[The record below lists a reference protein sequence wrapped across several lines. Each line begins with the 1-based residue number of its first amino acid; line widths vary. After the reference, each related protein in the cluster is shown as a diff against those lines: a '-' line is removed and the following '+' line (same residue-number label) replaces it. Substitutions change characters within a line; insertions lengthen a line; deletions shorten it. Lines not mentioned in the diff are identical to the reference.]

1 MGKVTQRDRVLQY
14 IKDFGS
20 ITSWQA
26 YKDLGVT
33 QLATRISELK
43 NLGYSF
49 KTNTIVSTNRYGD
62 TTHFKEYR
70 LEEK

>member
-43 NLGYSF
+43 NLGYQFSS
-49 KTNTIVSTNRYGD
+49 KTITSTNRYGD
-62 TTHFKEYR
+62 STHYKEYR
-70 LEEK
+70 LEN

>member
-26 YKDLGVT
+26 YKDLEVT

-43 NLGYSF
+43 NLGYRFSS
-49 KTNTIVSTNRYGD
+49 KTITYTKRRR
-62 TTHFKEYR
+62 KE
-70 LEEK
+70 KKN

>member
-43 NLGYSF
+43 NLGYQFSS
-49 KTNTIVSTNRYGD
+49 KTITSTNRYGD
-62 TTHFKEYR
+62 STHFKEYR
-70 LEEK
+70 LEN